1 MSVTIE
7 NNQIQVQDGSTV
19 VFDSGRKTPHILQ
32 SVSGTIDITNPTI
45 YNSTNY
51 VAFTTETISI
61 GATLPSG
68 FFYHLYGGSENTTFY
83 NTTVNPDRAFTL
95 SYFKINSLPTS
106 GRFGQFNLFTAS
118 SQWIGGSGGML
129 LRAWTCKLNGVDNIN
144 FVNAFQGSQ
153 QLTSYV
159 SQDTYGGFHRL
170 YVGVRM
176 AVGGIAYDGDALEIR
191 NSATSNVNGFRSR
204 TYSEA
209 GGSIDYRVFL
219 GSF

>member
-1 MSVTIE
+1 MSVTVA

-19 VFDSGRKTPHILQ
+19 VFDSGRRTPHILQ
-32 SVSGTIDITNPTI
+32 SVSGTINISNPTI
-45 YNSTNY
+45 WNSDAYATAELLNQG
-51 VAFTTETISI
+51 IS
-61 GATLPSG
+61 ALT
-68 FFYHLYGGSENTTFY
+68 YHLYGGGENTTFY

-95 SYFKINSLPTS
+95 SYFKINSLPTT

-129 LRAWTCKLNGVDNIN
+129 LRTWTSKYSGAGNYS
-144 FVNAFQGSQ
+144 FVNAFQGTQ

-159 SQDTYGGFHRL
+159 SQDTYDGYYRL

-176 AVGGIAYDGDALEIR
+176 AVGGIVNTNDALDIR
-191 NSATSNVNGFRSR
+191 DSATSNVNGFRSR
-204 TYSEA
+204 TFSEA

>member
-1 MSVTIE
+1 MSVTIA

-32 SVSGTIDITNPTI
+32 SVSGTINISNPTI
-45 YNSTNY
+45 WNSSSY
-51 VAFTTETISI
+51 ISTDLI
-61 GATLPSG
+61 AALT
-68 FFYHLYGGSENTTFY
+68 YHLYGGGENTVFY

-106 GRFGQFNLFTAS
+106 GGFGQFNLFSAS

-129 LRAWTCKLNGVDNIN
+129 LRTWTSKYSGAGSYN
-144 FVNAFQGSQ
+144 FVNAFQGTQ

-159 SQDTYGGFHRL
+159 SQDTYGGYYRL
-170 YVGVRM
+170 YVGVRL
-176 AVGGIAYDGDALEIR
+176 AVGGIVNAGDSLDIQ
-191 NSATSNVNGFRSR
+191 SSYTSNANGFKSR
-204 TYSEA
+204 TFSEA

>member
-1 MSVTIE
+1 MSVTVA

-19 VFDSGRKTPHILQ
+19 VFDSERRTPHILQ
-32 SVSGTIDITNPTI
+32 SVSGTISISNPTI
-45 YNSTNY
+45 WNSDAYATAELLNQG
-51 VAFTTETISI
+51 IS
-61 GATLPSG
+61 ALT
-68 FFYHLYGGSENTTFY
+68 YHLYGGGENTTFY

-106 GRFGQFNLFTAS
+106 GMFGQFNLFTAS

-129 LRAWTCKLNGVDNIN
+129 LRTWTSKYSGAGNYS
-144 FVNAFQGSQ
+144 FVNAFQGTQ

-176 AVGGIAYDGDALEIR
+176 AVGGIVNTDDALDIR
-191 NSATSNVNGFRSR
+191 ASATSNVNGFRSR

>member
-1 MSVTIE
+1 MSVTVA

-19 VFDSGRKTPHILQ
+19 VFDSGRRTPHILQ
-32 SVSGTIDITNPTI
+32 SVSGTINISSPTI
-45 YNSTNY
+45 YNSAN
-51 VAFTTETISI
+51 SI
-61 GATLPSG
+61 GTGLLLSVGALT
-68 FFYHLYGGSENTTFY
+68 YHMYGGGENTTFY

-95 SYFKINSLPTS
+95 SYFKINSLPTT
-106 GRFGQFNLFTAS
+106 GRFGQFNLFTSS

-129 LRAWTCKLNGVDNIN
+129 LRAWTSKYSGTENVSFI
-144 FVNAFQGSQ
+144 NAFQGTQ

-159 SQDTYGGFHRL
+159 SQDTYDGFYRL

-176 AVGGIAYDGDALEIR
+176 AVGGIVNTGDALDIG
-191 NSATSNVNGFRSR
+191 NSFTSNANGFKSR